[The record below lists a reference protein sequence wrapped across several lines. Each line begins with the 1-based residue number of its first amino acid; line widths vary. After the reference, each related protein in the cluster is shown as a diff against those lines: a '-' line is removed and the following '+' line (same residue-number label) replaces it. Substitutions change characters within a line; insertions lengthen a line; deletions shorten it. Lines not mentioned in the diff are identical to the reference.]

1 MHKGFGCTK
10 IEALVK
16 LAGHN
21 FSRPGELM
29 WLDLSAAYAMFPS
42 LACQLSICA
51 GWPPL
56 IMKKSQLASSS

>member
-21 FSRPGELM
+21 FSRPGEIDVARLECG
-29 WLDLSAAYAMFPS
+29 LRDVPKPS
-42 LACQLSICA
+42 LSVIHLRR
-51 GWPPL
+51 
-56 IMKKSQLASSS
+56 LAAVDNEEVPTG